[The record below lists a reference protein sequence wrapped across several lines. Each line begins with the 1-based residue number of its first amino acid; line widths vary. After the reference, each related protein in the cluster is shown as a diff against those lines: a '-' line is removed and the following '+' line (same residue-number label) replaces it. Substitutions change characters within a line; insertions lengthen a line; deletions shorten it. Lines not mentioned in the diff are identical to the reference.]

1 MKLACDQYYIDSE
14 RNPTGGIVGRTPNN
28 ERRYVNMAVTGI
40 GTYASYT
47 NRYGN
52 TQNAGNKTG
61 RTYKN
66 AHEYKNYLTQKYD
79 CLRSRDYS
87 VNINSSLLSEAM
99 GDEKTKQ
106 WLEYNLSLIPKT
118 IEQSRAYVAARG
130 AKILSYSITIN
141 GYDSMSSVM
150 CTQDEVDPGTEK
162 ARKELEERLEKRKAE
177 KKETEERLEKQR
189 AEKQEQEERQY
200 NLKIDGKDPFILR
213 RDEAYIGVMI
223 DDLVTKGTKEPYRLL
238 TSRAEYRLILR
249 HDNADMRL
257 TPIGREVG
265 LVDDER
271 WRIFEI
277 KKNQFDSELTRLSK
291 EKLKPIKETNEKIQA
306 LGFKPLTDAMTA
318 KEFMRRPE
326 IDYATATQFVGP
338 AAEDLDAKI
347 VELLETEIKYEGYI
361 NKALDQVAKMK
372 RMEEKRIPKNIDWD
386 AIDSIATEARQKFK
400 KINPETIGQASRISG
415 VNPADISI
423 LMVYLEGNNKARRTV
438 D

>member
-1 MKLACDQYYIDSE
+1 MMVYLLSRKVLVKVYLKLACDQYYIDSE

-47 NRYGN
+47 NSYGN

-87 VNINSSLLSEAM
+87 VNINSSLLSKAM

-162 ARKELEERLEKRKAE
+162 ERKELEERLEKRK
-177 KKETEERLEKQR
+177 
-189 AEKQEQEERQY
+189 
-200 NLKIDGKDPFILR
+200 
-213 RDEAYIGVMI
+213 
-223 DDLVTKGTKEPYRLL
+223 
-238 TSRAEYRLILR
+238 
-249 HDNADMRL
+249 
-257 TPIGREVG
+257 
-265 LVDDER
+265 
-271 WRIFEI
+271 
-277 KKNQFDSELTRLSK
+277 
-291 EKLKPIKETNEKIQA
+291 
-306 LGFKPLTDAMTA
+306 
-318 KEFMRRPE
+318 
-326 IDYATATQFVGP
+326 
-338 AAEDLDAKI
+338 
-347 VELLETEIKYEGYI
+347 
-361 NKALDQVAKMK
+361 
-372 RMEEKRIPKNIDWD
+372 EEKRAEEKKTEDKMEKERSSKD
-386 AIDSIATEARQKFK
+386 LVSDSDNELRIYSFDQK
-400 KINPETIGQASRISG
+400 I
-415 VNPADISI
+415 
-423 LMVYLEGNNKARRTV
+423 
-438 D
+438 

>member
-1 MKLACDQYYIDSE
+1 
-14 RNPTGGIVGRTPNN
+14 
-28 ERRYVNMAVTGI
+28 MAVTGI

-47 NRYGN
+47 NSYGN

-66 AHEYKNYLTQKYD
+66 AHEYKNYLTQKYE

-87 VNINSSLLSEAM
+87 VNINSSLLSKAM

-200 NLKIDGKDPFILR
+200 NLKIDGKDAMSMMAATLC
-213 RDEAYIGVMI
+213 
-223 DDLVTKGTKEPYRLL
+223 
-238 TSRAEYRLILR
+238 
-249 HDNADMRL
+249 
-257 TPIGREVG
+257 
-265 LVDDER
+265 
-271 WRIFEI
+271 
-277 KKNQFDSELTRLSK
+277 
-291 EKLKPIKETNEKIQA
+291 KETLKADCVIVNKSGMGHCQLDSALAFNWAEKMGMTCVMNLSA
-306 LGFKPLTDAMTA
+306 VSNDKPGDMLVISDPKIDAVINSG
-318 KEFMRRPE
+318 RN
-326 IDYATATQFVGP
+326 Y
-338 AAEDLDAKI
+338 DLHHPRVDR
-347 VELLETEIKYEGYI
+347 V
-361 NKALDQVAKMK
+361 
-372 RMEEKRIPKNIDWD
+372 
-386 AIDSIATEARQKFK
+386 
-400 KINPETIGQASRISG
+400 IG
-415 VNPADISI
+415 
-423 LMVYLEGNNKARRTV
+423 E
-438 D
+438 